1 MRHRKPLY
9 RNPENARIAGVCSG
23 LAEHFGI
30 EVWLVRII
38 TVTSF
43 FLLAPPFVFVSY
55 IAGWFI
61 LDKKPKGLAMDT
73 SSTVSLHS
81 GKGWRNGTSS
91 LDNDGP
97 VALKT
102 KVWQAGEPPK
112 QAFHD
117 IKERFQVAEQRLRNI
132 ETYVTSKEF
141 QLKREISQL

>member
-1 MRHRKPLY
+1 MSRRKPLY

-30 EVWLVRII
+30 EVWLVRIL

-43 FLLAPPFVFVSY
+43 FFLAPPFVFVSY

-61 LDKKPKGLAMDT
+61 LDKKPNDLSVDT
-73 SSTVSLHS
+73 TATVSLHS
-81 GKGWRNGTSS
+81 GKGWRNGTSTI
-91 LDNDGP
+91 DNNGP

-112 QAFHD
+112 QAFYD
-117 IKERFQVAEQRLRNI
+117 IKDRFAAAEQRLRSI

-141 QLKREISQL
+141 QLKREISRL